1 MKKSNAEGLLFLRA
15 VPFFGTGVERILN
28 LLKKF
33 FSVHGDELDGEKIK
47 AYTDRKFTLLEETD
61 STNAY
66 LKRNGELFGD
76 GEAVIAKRQTSG
88 RGRLG
93 RTFISPSGGIY
104 MSLFLKPENGEIDG
118 TDITALCAV
127 STAMAI
133 EDVTGEKTKIKW
145 VNDIFLRGKKVCGI
159 LTEALTENEKIK
171 YIIVGIGIDVY
182 RQKKLPEELKDTV
195 GFLFE
200 KQGDIINKL
209 AAETADNFF
218 AMYKTGKYIEEYRKR
233 SMLDGQ
239 TVEYTENGSV
249 KSGTVLGVDEKCGL
263 RIKDGDGEKVLRS
276 GEVRITK
283 YERT

>member
-1 MKKSNAEGLLFLRA
+1 MSKGFFKKIFR
-15 VPFFGTGVERILN
+15 TYR
-28 LLKKF
+28 
-33 FSVHGDELDGEKIK
+33 DELDGEKIK
-47 AYTDRKFTLLEETD
+47 LYTDRKFTLLEETD

-66 LKRNGELFGD
+66 LKRNEESFKDGD
-76 GEAVIAKRQTSG
+76 CVIAKRQTSG

-93 RTFISPSGGIY
+93 RSFVSPEGGIY
-104 MSLFLKPENGEIDG
+104 MSLLLKPEKGEING

-133 EDVTGEKTKIKW
+133 ESVTGEKTKIKW
-145 VNDIFLRGKKVCGI
+145 VNDIYLRGKKVCGI
-159 LTEALTENEKIK
+159 LTEALTENDRIK

-182 RQKKLPEELKDTV
+182 KQKKLPEELKDTV

-200 KQGDIINKL
+200 KQGDVINKL
-209 AAETADNFF
+209 ASLTADNFF
-218 AMYKTGKYIEEYRKR
+218 KLYKTGEYIEEYRKR

-239 TVEYTENGSV
+239 RVEYTENGTV

-263 RIKDGDGEKVLRS
+263 RIKDGDGERVLRS

-283 YERT
+283 YERI